1 MYSIYFRL
9 SVELPDAHTVRVDVG
24 HIVEAQTYWDKLS
37 KANFYMVS
45 TRP

>member
-1 MYSIYFRL
+1 MFSIYFKAHPEL
-9 SVELPDAHTVRVDVG
+9 VSVARIDFNCAL
-24 HIVEAQTYWDKLS
+24 EAGAYWDKLS

>member
-1 MYSIYFRL
+1 MYSIYFTL
-9 SVELPDAHTVRVDVG
+9 SRDFPVAPVRIDIN

-45 TRP
+45 DRP